1 MHTIKLTSAASFD
14 TVTSLQIIIP
24 SSSRSLKMTQK
35 TPIAVVA
42 FPNLCHQSP
51 RPETLNLK
59 PQIFTGTPTPV
70 ESITLKKTNKAPING
85 NGLPNFRAGDNSSGN
100 PFSSLLTGE
109 DAYGNDF
116 KLLAPDPFGQDT
128 EAIVVVRILGT
139 C

>member
-1 MHTIKLTSAASFD
+1 
-14 TVTSLQIIIP
+14 
-24 SSSRSLKMTQK
+24 MTQT
-35 TPIAVVA
+35 TPISVVA

-85 NGLPNFRAGDNSSGN
+85 LPNFRVGDNNSEN

-128 EAIVVVRILGT
+128 EAIVAVRIV
-139 C
+139 